1 MPIIDANGIKI
12 CYEEDGP
19 RDGPPV
25 LLLHGLGCQL
35 VQWPESW
42 ISGIA
47 AAGFRVLQLDN
58 RDVGL
63 SEKLDGLG
71 SVDIMAFAVS
81 SMEGRPRVPPYTL
94 GDMSNDSKAVLD
106 HLDLAA
112 AHVVGLSMGGMI
124 AQQMAIRH
132 PQSVLSLTSIMSS
145 SGAPN
150 LPQPD
155 PAAIQSLMRPPVSSV
170 RAELIEQLE
179 QMWNLIGGPHFKSTQ
194 LGIGRLTAMAFDRCR
209 HPIGRL
215 RQMAAVIADAGRA
228 NELSRIRAP
237 TLVIHGGID
246 PLVPL
251 GCGEDT
257 ARRIPG
263 AKIKVMPKMGHDLPE
278 PLIPDM
284 VNALVTHWRAAA
296 AQ

>member
-1 MPIIDANGIKI
+1 MPLIDVNGIKI
-12 CYEEDGP
+12 CYEEEGP
-19 RDGPPV
+19 PGGPPV

-42 ISGIA
+42 LSRIA
-47 AAGFRVLQLDN
+47 AAGFRVLRMDN

-63 SEKLDGLG
+63 SEKLDALG
-71 SVDIMAFAVS
+71 SVDIMAFAVA
-81 SMEGRPRVPPYTL
+81 SMQGHPPAPPYSL
-94 GDMSNDSKAVLD
+94 SDMSDDAAAVLD

-132 PQSVLSLTSIMSS
+132 PHRVLSLASIMSS

-150 LPQPD
+150 LPAPD
-155 PAAIQSLMRPPVSSV
+155 PDAIRTLMAPPVSSV
-170 RAELIEQLE
+170 RAEIIAQLE
-179 QMWNLIGGPHFKSTQ
+179 QMWNLIGGPHFRSTE
-194 LGIGRLTAMAFDRCR
+194 LGIGRMTAMSFDRCR
-209 HPIGRL
+209 HPQGRL

-228 NELSRIRAP
+228 NALSRIRTP
-237 TLVIHGGID
+237 TCVIHGEID

-263 AKIKVMPKMGHDLPE
+263 ARIKVMPKMGHDLPE
-278 PLIPDM
+278 PLIPEM
-284 VNALVTHWRAAA
+284 VQMLVTHWDAAA